1 LIGFDD
7 GFQEMGLGFDRM
19 KLEQVFYGSG
29 RKGSEETI
37 ILVVVV
43 VLLIHSWL
51 ERKKSVFAAIG
62 TL

>member
-1 LIGFDD
+1 MMGFKKWVY
-7 GFQEMGLGFDRM
+7 GRM

-29 RKGSEETI
+29 RKDSEETI

-43 VLLIHSWL
+43 LTSSWL
-51 ERKKSVFAAIG
+51 ERGRGRRVCIATIG